1 MSHQSILMAAPAQQL
16 KQLFLS
22 QSTRKE
28 RGCSLSLP
36 HPPHLCCKSL
46 RKQQPS
52 YRCLG
57 IVLPFPEP
65 ELQSKSECL
74 CWVRDELRGATA
86 ETLLWLI
93 PNPPSHHSG
102 LGWSL
107 LASLFKLFLMDP
119 SIEFVFEEHC
129 SSTEP
134 LTEPAQQ
141 ELEALKDHGQTLL
154 F

>member
-1 MSHQSILMAAPAQQL
+1 MAAPAQQL

-36 HPPHLCCKSL
+36 HPPHSCCKSL
-46 RKQQPS
+46 QKQQPS

-102 LGWSL
+102 TQVVAACIPLDGKS
-107 LASLFKLFLMDP
+107 FFLWIPALNVYLKSVAAPQSP
-119 SIEFVFEEHC
+119 SQSQPSR
-129 SSTEP
+129 SSR
-134 LTEPAQQ
+134 A
-141 ELEALKDHGQTLL
+141 
-154 F
+154 